1 MGSVAMTLAMFRS
14 SKLIF
19 SLFLL
24 SWTLVQAQTRS
35 KKPLGN
41 GKKLSVKRGP
51 DGRPLL
57 FGPDIEKCKTRV
69 SHGKLGGNHY
79 FLSWREPWHKFE
91 DWDWFNGRNFCR
103 ERCMDLVSFEQPT
116 EFKMFEEVMIAD
128 NISSIYTSG
137 RKCNFQG
144 KGCEGQIFDP
154 INVNGWFWAGAGN
167 ARMPPTN
174 QPSTQT
180 FWSHTGPGKQSQPD
194 NFEGLQAGKLVSVSD
209 PIGLTVEGLQEWHD
223 EACMAVLNNH
233 YNDGVKWHDVAC
245 HMRSK
250 IVCEDSEALLQR
262 ALREN
267 PGHVIPEPVATKN

>member
-14 SKLIF
+14 SSLIF

-24 SWTLVQAQTRS
+24 SWTLVQAQN
-35 KKPLGN
+35 KKPLGT
-41 GKKLSVKRGP
+41 GKKLPVKRGP

-57 FGPDIEKCKTRV
+57 FGPDIEKCKTRI
-69 SHGKLGGNHY
+69 SHGKLGSHHY

-103 ERCMDLVSFEQPT
+103 ERCMDLVSFEKPT

-144 KGCEGQIFDP
+144 KVCEGKIFDP

-167 ARMPPTN
+167 SRMPPTN
-174 QPSTQT
+174 QPSQIT
-180 FWSHTGPGKQSQPD
+180 FWSHTGQGKKPQPD
-194 NFEGLQAGKLVSVSD
+194 NFEGLAAGKLVSVSD

-267 PGHVIPEPVATKN
+267 PGQVIPEPVAKKT